1 MRALGESFGATS
13 LERVASHLND
23 TKNMVK
29 EVTDRITLHE
39 AIEAS
44 LRGRLAEVEA
54 ERDSYQ
60 RKLAESEA
68 SLGAARL
75 VEESMMG
82 RLQRT
87 ITSYEAKLD
96 DMEGLLETT
105 QAIERTLLAQVAQL
119 RARERENIHQLRR
132 SRAMTITLLAQ
143 AYEARNLDPFEGLV
157 LPDRKSG

>member
-1 MRALGESFGATS
+1 MS

-39 AIEAS
+39 IIEAS
-44 LRGRLAEVEA
+44 LRDKLAEVEA

-68 SLGAARL
+68 SLCAARL

-105 QAIERTLLAQVAQL
+105 QAIERTLMAQVAQL
-119 RARERENIHQLRR
+119 RTRGRGKTQQVYHDA
-132 SRAMTITLLAQ
+132 
-143 AYEARNLDPFEGLV
+143 V
-157 LPDRKSG
+157 

>member
-1 MRALGESFGATS
+1 
-13 LERVASHLND
+13 
-23 TKNMVK
+23 MVK
-29 EVTDRITLHE
+29 EVTDRIALHE

-54 ERDSYQ
+54 ERDLYR

-68 SLGAARL
+68 SLRAARL

-96 DMEGLLETT
+96 DVEERLETT
-105 QAIERTLLAQVAQL
+105 QGIERTLLAQVAQF
-119 RARERENIHQLRR
+119 RARERENIQQLWR
-132 SRAMTITLLAQ
+132 SRAMTTHLLSRVH
-143 AYEARNLDPFEGLV
+143 EARIMNPFEGLV
-157 LPDRKSG
+157 LPDQSTRKR

>member
-1 MRALGESFGATS
+1 MGESFGVTS
-13 LERVASHLND
+13 RERVASHLSD

-68 SLGAARL
+68 SLRAARL

-87 ITSYEAKLD
+87 ITSYETKLD

-105 QAIERTLLAQVAQL
+105 QTIERTLMAQVARL
-119 RARERENIHQLRR
+119 KARERENTQQARKDALRFPH
-132 SRAMTITLLAQ
+132 
-143 AYEARNLDPFEGLV
+143 DC
-157 LPDRKSG
+157 LPSEVPYNDN